1 MTTKIADWLFDFSAP
16 IYLIHPN
23 FKFWEVSIAAKS
35 LSMRVGK
42 LRDATEDNVES
53 VLVSYASNAAAKAK
67 AIEKI

>member
-23 FKFWEVSIAAKS
+23 FKFWEVTVTAKS

-42 LRDATEDNVES
+42 LRDTTEDNV
-53 VLVSYASNAAAKAK
+53 
-67 AIEKI
+67 